1 MISVIAKLPVQEGK
15 RQEALD
21 AVKELMAEVAKE
33 EGTLFYSVNAN
44 EKDPNTLIM
53 IERYRDR
60 EALDFHG
67 STQHF
72 KKFMDKAGGF
82 LAGRPEITAYEELES
97 V

>member
-21 AVKELMAEVAKE
+21 TIKELMDGVAKE

-44 EKDPNTLIM
+44 EKDPNTLVM
-53 IERYRDR
+53 IERYRDQ
-60 EALDFHG
+60 EALDAHG
-67 STQHF
+67 STPHF
-72 KKFMDKAGGF
+72 KEFMGKASGF
-82 LAGRPEITAYEELES
+82 LAGKPEIKVYEELAS